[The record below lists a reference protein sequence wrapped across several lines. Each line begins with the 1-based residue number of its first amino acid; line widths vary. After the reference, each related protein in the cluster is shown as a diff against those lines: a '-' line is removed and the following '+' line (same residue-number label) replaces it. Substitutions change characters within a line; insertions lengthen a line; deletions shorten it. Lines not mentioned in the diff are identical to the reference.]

1 MRCVKASTP
10 ALALRLVGRGDSG
23 LDNGGGAMLV
33 RYIAICTVSYF
44 GAVALPGASAN
55 ALSLKECRAKYKAIE
70 DTGTLNGIKWKDFRK
85 AQCSAEASATPQSG
99 RPHLVP
105 HSGGGR

>member
-1 MRCVKASTP
+1 
-10 ALALRLVGRGDSG
+10 
-23 LDNGGGAMLV
+23 MLV

-44 GAVALPGASAN
+44 GAVALPGASVD
-55 ALSLKECRAKYKAIE
+55 ALSLKECRAKYKAIG
-70 DTGTLNGIKWKDFRK
+70 DTGTLNGIKWNDFRK
-85 AQCSAEASATPQSG
+85 AQCSAEASATPQSQ